1 MPFIRSVSGL
11 RATLGDSL
19 TPSLVAAYTAAF
31 SSMLDDGP
39 IVVGRDG
46 RPSGLWMEDIVVG
59 TLRSCG
65 RTVER
70 LGMVPTPTV
79 QLLVEHGTAVGG
91 ISITASHNPA
101 PWNGLKFLDA
111 TGVFLDAQANA
122 RLWEIVDG
130 SLSAYSAVQQAGHV
144 INVTDAVERHLRAV
158 LPQTSTSV
166 RSSRRLRV
174 VVDAVNASAS
184 FIVPEALRRL
194 GLDVVELH
202 CTGSGIFPH
211 VPEPITENLTGLAE
225 AVLRES
231 ADIGVAVDPDGDR
244 LVLFDEHGTP
254 IGEELTIALAVRS
267 VLSSGRVGPVVINYS
282 TTRTVEDIAAMYG
295 CVTHRTPV
303 GEINVVRRMQETN
316 AVIGGEGS
324 GGVIDPTVHYGRD
337 AIVGVARIVD
347 LLLREQTS
355 LSEMV
360 RTLPSYSMQKTKF
373 DIPVNFDLLSLHGE
387 LVSRYPDA
395 HITTDDGIRISWNDR
410 WVQCRTSNTEPIV
423 RIIAEAPSRP
433 LAEELITQIR
443 SVAGV

>member
-1 MPFIRSVSGL
+1 MPLLRSVSGL

-19 TPSLVAAYTAAF
+19 TPDVVASYAAAF
-31 SSMLDDGP
+31 STMLADGP

-46 RPSGLWMEDIVVG
+46 RPSGQWMEDVLVG

-79 QLLVEHGTAVGG
+79 QLLVEHGDAVGG
-91 ISITASHNPA
+91 ISITASHNPS
-101 PWNGLKFLDA
+101 PWNGLKFIDA
-111 TGVFLDAQANA
+111 TGVFLDAQANS
-122 RLWEIVDG
+122 RLWQIVDA
-130 SLSAYSAVQQAGHV
+130 SLFAYSAEQQAGHV

-158 LPQTSTSV
+158 LPPTSMSV
-166 RSSRRLRV
+166 RLTRPLRV
-174 VVDAVNASAS
+174 VVDTVNASAS

-202 CTGSGIFPH
+202 CSGSGIFPH
-211 VPEPITENLTGLAE
+211 VPEPITENLTELAE
-225 AVLRES
+225 AVRRER
-231 ADIGVAVDPDGDR
+231 ADLGVAVDPDGDR
-244 LVLFDEHGTP
+244 LVLFDEHGNP

-267 VLSSGRVGPVVINYS
+267 VLSSGKVGPVVINYS
-282 TTRTVEDIAAMYG
+282 TTRTVEDIAATYG

-303 GEINVVRRMQETN
+303 GEINVVRKMQETS

-324 GGVIDPTVHYGRD
+324 GGVIDPAVHYGRD
-337 AIVGVARIVD
+337 AIVGIARIVD
-347 LLLREQTS
+347 LLLREDTS
-355 LSEMV
+355 LSNIV
-360 RTLPSYSMQKTKF
+360 RSLPSYSMVKTKF
-373 DIPVNFDLLSLHGE
+373 DIPSTLNMTVLQDE
-387 LVSRYPDA
+387 LIRTFTDA
-395 HITTDDGIRISWNDR
+395 HITTDDGIRISWSDR
-410 WVQCRTSNTEPIV
+410 WVQCRTSNTEPII